1 MAQDKIKINDK
12 EIFQPDEGLGYDFET
27 TYAEDSGR
35 VQSGKMHASPLF
47 TVEAL
52 GYEATD
58 IPVADAATI
67 LREVATGKF
76 FTLHYFSPYYNEWRD
91 AKFYV
96 GKGSLA
102 IGRLTANDER
112 ISSLSFNMIG
122 VDKIG

>member
-1 MAQDKIKINDK
+1 MAQEKIKINNK
-12 EIFQPDEGLGYDFET
+12 EIFQPDEGLSYDFET

-52 GYEATD
+52 GYEASD
-58 IPVADAATI
+58 VPVTEVKKI
-67 LREVATGKF
+67 LKEVATGKF
-76 FTLHYFSPYYNEWRD
+76 FTLHYFSPYYGTWRD

-96 GKGSLA
+96 GKGSLD
-102 IGRLTANDER
+102 IGRLTENDER

>member
-1 MAQDKIKINDK
+1 MAQEKIKINGI
-12 EIFQPDEGLGYDFET
+12 EIFQPDEGLSYDFET

-52 GYEATD
+52 GYEVTD
-58 IPVADAATI
+58 IPVYDAAVI
-67 LREVATGKF
+67 LQQIATGKF
-76 FTLHYFSPYYNEWRD
+76 FTLHYFSPYKNAWQD

-96 GKGSLA
+96 GKGSLS
-102 IGRLTANDER
+102 IGRLTANEER

-122 VDKIG
+122 VDKLD

>member
-1 MAQDKIKINDK
+1 MAQDCIKINGI
-12 EIFQPDEGLGYDFET
+12 EIFQPDEGLTYDFET

-58 IPVADAATI
+58 IPVSDAAVI
-67 LREVATGKF
+67 LQQVATGGF
-76 FTLHYFSPYYNEWRD
+76 FTLHYFSVYKNAWRD
-91 AKFYV
+91 GQFYA
-96 GKGSLA
+96 GKGSMT

-112 ISSLSFNMIG
+112 IENLSFNMIG
-122 VDKIG
+122 RDPID